1 MELTVGEK
9 LRILLAKRKMSIS
22 ELARRSGQ
30 SRQNLSN
37 KLTRN
42 NFSEQELQRLCEAL
56 NCEFEITFTMKDTGD
71 KL

>member
-1 MELTVGEK
+1 MEMTVGEK
-9 LRILLAKRKMSIS
+9 LRILLARRKMSIS

-37 KLTRN
+37 KLSRN

-56 NCEFEITFTMKDTGD
+56 DCGFEIIFTMNDTGD

>member
-42 NFSEQELQRLCEAL
+42 NFSEQELQKLCEAL